1 MDAHVFRR
9 LAAELGQ
16 VLTGSR
22 VERFFA
28 PAPDIT
34 TIVLYAAGLKQNL
47 LLRAGRRFP
56 LLLLSPE
63 RPENPANPTA
73 HAMWLRKH
81 AGGRRLGTPLV
92 DWVNRRMALPLSGSP
107 VRWLVLC
114 LREGVTVC
122 DTLEDG
128 FGSEPQWPDHASF
141 ASILDERGVWAAY
154 PQYTPLLRETLGE
167 LAKVDP
173 MDAQALLADLEYG
186 PGDCTAD
193 VYLYSRGDVP
203 EMVSVWPLP
212 AACAKG
218 MTESVVP
225 SAMEAVRLMG
235 TQSLFGGI
243 VRQKVAQE
251 AAPANAAIKRLRKT
265 LAKLDSEERRLSGM
279 VAGQADA
286 LAIQAEL
293 WRVGADSRLAEV
305 EVTLPDGSTKRIA
318 LDSLRTVR
326 GNMERMFHQA
336 MRGKRGMGMLN
347 ERRDMLRRQIE
358 ALEKGELE
366 PDAVLPR
373 KNAGENRKGQQNMKG
388 RVKPAAH
395 PDSKLYQRFRSSDGF
410 LMLRGRNAK
419 GNHEILNK
427 AMPHDLWFH
436 AEDGPSAHLVL
447 RLEFPGQE
455 VPERTLI
462 EAAQLVG
469 VKSWQRDAGQARVM
483 CAVARHVRKVKGAAV
498 GAVHVGRMERSLL
511 VNLGPDVETNLAVDA
526 GV

>member
-9 LAAELGQ
+9 LAAELAQ

-22 VERFFA
+22 IERFYA

-56 LLLLSPE
+56 LLLLTPE
-63 RPENPANPTA
+63 RPENPASPAA

-81 AGGRRLGTPLV
+81 AGGRRLGAPLV
-92 DWVNRRMALPLSGSP
+92 DWVNRRMAVPLSGSP

-114 LREGVTVC
+114 LREGVTVT

-128 FGSEPQWPDHASF
+128 FGSEPAWPDHARF
-141 ASILDERGVWAAY
+141 ASIHEGREVWAAY
-154 PQYTPLLRETLGE
+154 PQYTPLLRETLAE
-167 LAKVDP
+167 LAETDP

-193 VYLYSRGDVP
+193 VYLYSREDVP

-235 TQSLFGGI
+235 TQSLFGGM
-243 VRQKVAQE
+243 VRQKKAEE

-265 LAKLDSEERRLSGM
+265 LHKLDSEERRLSGM

-293 WRVGADSRLAEV
+293 WRIGADSRLAEI
-305 EVTLPDGSTKRIA
+305 EVTLSDGSVKRIA

-336 MRGKRGMGMLN
+336 MRGKRGLGMLN
-347 ERRDMLRRQIE
+347 ERRDTLRSQID

-373 KNAGENRKGQQNMKG
+373 KNAGGRQKG
-388 RVKPAAH
+388 RPEPAAH

-455 VPERTLI
+455 VPERTMI

-469 VKSWQRDAGQARVM
+469 VKSWQRDGGQARVM

-511 VNLGPDVETNLAVDA
+511 VDLGQDIEKTLAVDA
-526 GV
+526 VL